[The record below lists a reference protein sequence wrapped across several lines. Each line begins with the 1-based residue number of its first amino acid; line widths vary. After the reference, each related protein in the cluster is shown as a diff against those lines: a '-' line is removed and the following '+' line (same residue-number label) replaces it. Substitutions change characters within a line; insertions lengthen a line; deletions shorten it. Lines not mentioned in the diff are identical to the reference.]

1 MAEHR
6 CRRQG
11 LDVPHSSRLVVSGCA
26 GFIGSHLCE
35 SLLGAGHQVLGIDN
49 LVTGTRFNLEPFAH
63 HPGFEFIVHDACD
76 PLPETIHRRRFDAVL
91 HLASP
96 ASPKDYAEL
105 PIETLWVNAV
115 GTRHLLDLARDSDAR
130 FVLASTSEVY
140 GDPLVSPQTED
151 YSGNANPIGPRGCYN
166 EGKRYAEALVKAY
179 ERRLGIDH
187 TIVRIFNCYGPRM
200 RQDDGRVI
208 PQFIIQCLRGEPLTI
223 YGSGRQDRSF
233 CYVSDLVRGIVAATF
248 SPHTHRQVMNLGSPE
263 PISILGLAQAIRRLT
278 GSRSEIRHLALP
290 EDDPQTR
297 CPDIER
303 ARRWIGFAPEV
314 GLETGLQATIAYFQ
328 RVLTAGPAAA
338 VRER

>member
-1 MAEHR
+1 MS
-6 CRRQG
+6 
-11 LDVPHSSRLVVSGCA
+11 HSGSRLAVSGCA

-35 SLLGAGHQVLGIDN
+35 SLLGVGHEVVGIDN
-49 LVTGTRFNLEPFAH
+49 FVTGTRFNLAPFADDSR
-63 HPGFEFIVHDACD
+63 FEFIEHDVCD
-76 PLPETIHRRRFDAVL
+76 PLPVAVQGRRFDAIL

-115 GTRHLLDLARDSDAR
+115 GTRNLLDLAQASGAR

-140 GDPLVSPQTED
+140 GDPLVSPQSED

-179 ERRLGIDH
+179 ERRHGAAN

-208 PQFIIQCLRGEPLTI
+208 PQFITQCLRDEPLTI

-248 SPHTHRQVMNLGSPE
+248 SPNTRQQVMNLGSPE

-278 GSRSEIRHLALP
+278 GSRSEIRHLPLP

-303 ARRWIGFAPEV
+303 ARKWIDFAPEV
-314 GLETGLQATIAYFQ
+314 TLEAGLEATIAYFQ
-328 RVLTAGPAAA
+328 RVIAAGPAAA